1 MLPCSGYKLNLGIFI
16 LQVAL
21 SPTPKLRRRVT
32 GGTWFK
38 WALAFSGL
46 ATIVVNPS
54 RVTNE
59 AYLCIG
65 QHVSAVVTVILADVL
80 VTVFNWLRG
89 NEPVHE
95 ATSDLD
101 LSGHV
106 QA

>member
-1 MLPCSGYKLNLGIFI
+1 MGSCLLRASHHCSKPLKGNNK
-16 LQVAL
+16 
-21 SPTPKLRRRVT
+21 
-32 GGTWFK
+32 
-38 WALAFSGL
+38 
-46 ATIVVNPS
+46 
-54 RVTNE
+54 

-65 QHVSAVVTVILADVL
+65 QDVSAAVTVILADVL

>member
-1 MLPCSGYKLNLGIFI
+1 M
-16 LQVAL
+16 
-21 SPTPKLRRRVT
+21 
-32 GGTWFK
+32 
-38 WALAFSGL
+38 
-46 ATIVVNPS
+46 
-54 RVTNE
+54 VTNE

-65 QHVSAVVTVILADVL
+65 QHVSAAVTVIFADVL

-101 LSGHV
+101 FSGHV